1 MKVITMSQI
10 KQVSG
15 AGFMADMGWAD
26 FGEYLNFAAKNNMLS
41 GDLLSVA
48 PIGGGESDV
57 KESYLAWCDKN
68 GIDAVVSA
76 KNNGW
81 KL

>member
-1 MKVITMSQI
+1 MKVMCDSQI

-26 FGEYLNFAAKNNMLS
+26 FGELLAFAQKRQIN
-41 GDLLSVA
+41 GDLLSLR
-48 PIGGGESDV
+48 PSDGSGSDV
-57 KESYLAWCDKN
+57 KEYYLEWCDKN
-68 GIDAVVSA
+68 GLDAQKSA
-76 KNNGW
+76 MRNGW